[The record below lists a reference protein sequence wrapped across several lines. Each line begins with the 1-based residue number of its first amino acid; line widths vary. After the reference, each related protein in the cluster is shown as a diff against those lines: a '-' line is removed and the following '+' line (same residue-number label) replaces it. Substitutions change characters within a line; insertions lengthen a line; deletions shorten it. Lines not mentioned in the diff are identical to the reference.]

1 VINQDG
7 RAIPEGE
14 RRHMVATRENTQNAY
29 A

>member
-7 RAIPEGE
+7 RAIQEGE
-14 RRHMVATRENTQNAY
+14 RRHMVETRENAQNAY